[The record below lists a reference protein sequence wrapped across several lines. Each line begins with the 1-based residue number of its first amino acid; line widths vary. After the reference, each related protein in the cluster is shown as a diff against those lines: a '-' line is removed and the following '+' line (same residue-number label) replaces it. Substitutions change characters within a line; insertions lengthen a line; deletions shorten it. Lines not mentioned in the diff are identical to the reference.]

1 MAGSYYWPNNSQ
13 IPTTNLGG
21 AHLQLTALSKVITQV
36 PRVEFWSEEEL
47 IIGPPMSAFLSTKA
61 KANIVYSMKYGHSEV
76 SFDVFMFLARSIFIQ
91 THKGRWH
98 EETKGI

>member
-1 MAGSYYWPNNSQ
+1 
-13 IPTTNLGG
+13 
-21 AHLQLTALSKVITQV
+21 
-36 PRVEFWSEEEL
+36 
-47 IIGPPMSAFLSTKA
+47 MSAFLSTKA